1 MEVTVKPLQAGDI
14 CHYSEVMLTVVQTTA
29 CFGESA
35 YLECTGEQLN
45 NHLPAVCL
53 SYLECTGEQLNN
65 RLPAVCLS
73 HLECTVEQLDDQVKL
88 GMIQHSPV
96 ALDMITQLFDK
107 AEPCRFVLQSSQ
119 HRRKYLPTPQWLRCH
134 KLAV

>member
-1 MEVTVKPLQAGDI
+1 MEVTVKPLHAGDI
-14 CHYSEVMLTVVQTTA
+14 CHYSAVMLTVVQTTA

-35 YLECTGEQLN
+35 Y
-45 NHLPAVCL
+45 
-53 SYLECTGEQLNN
+53 
-65 RLPAVCLS
+65 
-73 HLECTVEQLDDQVKL
+73 LECTVEQLDDQVKL

-107 AEPCRFVLQSSQ
+107 AEPRRFVLQSSQ

>member
-1 MEVTVKPLQAGDI
+1 MCL
-14 CHYSEVMLTVVQTTA
+14 S
-29 CFGESA
+29 
-35 YLECTGEQLN
+35 YLECTGEQLDDRLPAVCLSYLECTGEQLDDR
-45 NHLPAVCL
+45 LPAVCL

-73 HLECTVEQLDDQVKL
+73 YLECTVEQLDDQVKL

-119 HRRKYLPTPQWLRCH
+119 HRRKYLPTPQWLRRH